1 MSERKVYFGAANGYT
16 GFRSNFAAIFSPH
29 TIDKLFIIKGG
40 PGTGKSTLM
49 RRIDEYYSERFD
61 TTVILCSS
69 DPESYDG
76 VIIEKDEKAIALV
89 DGTPP
94 HVMEPMYPGAVEE
107 IVNLGDSF
115 DYEALRSR
123 KNEIASLSDKKKSA
137 YKRAYN
143 TLGIAGHIHDYI
155 SNTLSDFCTYSSAEM
170 LFNEALQAQTN
181 GATVCEKS
189 PFLIGSFSKNGY
201 RSVGQLYHQK
211 AEIKIGG
218 DGISEYI
225 LLSELKK
232 MLDKKKVCYSL
243 FASPFSTDIPD
254 MIKVQDTVF
263 IKSDSVDFN
272 VNSTDLIS
280 LNEEY
285 FRVYKSYQ
293 YMLESSRRSLEKASE
308 YHFALES
315 IYSNAVR
322 FWDNEKQYDHIV
334 ASIDRILDK

>member
-16 GFRSNFAAIFSPH
+16 GFRSNFGAIFSPH

-49 RRIDEYYSERFD
+49 RRIDEQYSERFD

-89 DGTPP
+89 DGTAP

-123 KNEIASLSDKKKSA
+123 KNEIAALSDKKKAA

-143 TLGIAGHIHDYI
+143 ALGIAGHIHDYI
-155 SNTLSDFCTYSSAEM
+155 SNNLSDFCTYSSAEM
-170 LFNEALQAQTN
+170 LFNEALQTQTN
-181 GATVCEKS
+181 GAPVCEES

-201 RSVGQLYHQK
+201 GSVGKLYHQK

-232 MLDKKKVCYSL
+232 MLDKKKVSYSL

-285 FRVYKSYQ
+285 FRVYRSYQ